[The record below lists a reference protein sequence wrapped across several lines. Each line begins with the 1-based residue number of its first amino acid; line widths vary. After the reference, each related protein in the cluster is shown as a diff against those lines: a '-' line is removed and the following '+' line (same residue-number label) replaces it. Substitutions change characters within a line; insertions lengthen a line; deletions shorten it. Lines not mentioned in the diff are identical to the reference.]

1 MIVSAPAEHRRLE
14 AFVKL
19 SQPLPRET
27 AKNYALRVL
36 KENIVELELP
46 PGSQIS
52 ENELSAALSVSRTPI
67 REALSELEKVKL
79 VEIVPQKKTSI
90 TLIDYDLVEEASFLR
105 STLETAVIAEVC
117 EKCTDQ
123 DLMRFEQNLAMQHIA
138 FRSGAL
144 EEMMRRD
151 NEFHRFFFEI
161 TRKVEIWQ
169 LMQNLQVHF
178 DRVRNLSLNTIADE
192 AIITEHEAIFD
203 SIKRRDAAQAR
214 AQLSTHLVRYRFDA
228 DIIQSTYPDYFK
240 ECK

>member
-1 MIVSAPAEHRRLE
+1 M
-14 AFVKL
+14 KL

-52 ENELSAALSVSRTPI
+52 ENELSAALSISRTPI
-67 REALSELEKVKL
+67 REAMSELEKVKL

-105 STLETAVIAEVC
+105 STLETAVISEVC
-117 EKCTDQ
+117 EKRTEQ

-144 EEMMRRD
+144 EEVMKKD

-161 TRKVEIWQ
+161 THKLEIWH
-169 LMQNLQVHF
+169 LMQYLQVHF
-178 DRVRNLSLNTIADE
+178 DRVRNLSLSTITDE
-192 AIITEHEAIFD
+192 IIIRDHEAIFK
-203 SIKRRDAAQAR
+203 SIQNRDTDTAKALLTA
-214 AQLSTHLVRYRFDA
+214 HLARYRFDA
-228 DIIQSTYPDYFK
+228 GIIQTTYPQYFK
-240 ECK
+240 